1 MGKGESV
8 MESAII
14 IILTVVLLTA
24 AYTDLRSS
32 RIPNLLTFTAI
43 AIGLIAHAWLA
54 GFQGIVFS
62 LEGLGVGLGIFA
74 LLYASGG
81 IGAGDVK
88 LMGAVG
94 AMVGP
99 HDVLIT
105 GLLAILI
112 GGIYAVGAMCYQWGI
127 ATTGRKLSSSAQSAF
142 LCGGQAWA
150 HEIRLPYR
158 LRYGLAIVGGTLLF
172 LFGFHPFGE

>member
-1 MGKGESV
+1 

-112 GGIYAVGAMCYQWGI
+112 GGIYAVGAMCYHWGVYRTGQKLLC
-127 ATTGRKLSSSAQSAF
+127 ATQGALLVGGNSWAQELKLPF
-142 LCGGQAWA
+142 
-150 HEIRLPYR
+150 P
-158 LRYGLAIVGGTLLF
+158 LRYGLAISGGTLLF
-172 LFGFHPFGE
+172 LTGFHPFGG